1 MVTSYNSYCKPP
13 YQKTWLLVLEL
24 FAQENPGTTHKNK
37 LQRSEN
43 LNLAYYNVVVL
54 WNIAFYMCRSLRVM
68 VKCTGAIFVCKWI
81 ESIGWTPE
89 KIVILIQI
97 KWGFSI
103 GMLWFS
109 FILSL
114 ILLVLI
120 EAKLIVTYH
129 PIKT

>member
-24 FAQENPGTTHKNK
+24 FAQENPEPHIKTSCKGLK
-37 LQRSEN
+37 N
-43 LNLAYYNVVVL
+43 LNLAYYNVVL

-89 KIVILIQI
+89 KLVILIQI

-109 FILSL
+109 FIHSL